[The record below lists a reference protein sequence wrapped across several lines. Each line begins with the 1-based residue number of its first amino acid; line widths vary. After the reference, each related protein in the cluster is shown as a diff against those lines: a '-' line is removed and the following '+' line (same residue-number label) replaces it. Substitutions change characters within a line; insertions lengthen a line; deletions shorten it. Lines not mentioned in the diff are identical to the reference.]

1 MADRKITQ
9 MTPALAGDVT
19 DADQLLIADVSAS
32 PGDLGSKSLSMLEAK
47 RALAMGTAALATE
60 QSLDGLQQQ
69 IDALS
74 SGMLIVG
81 AWDAGSGAFPATR
94 PDGTPVHAG
103 DAWIVTGTGTV
114 DGEPFA
120 VADRLVAL
128 TDGGGATYPGHWLR
142 SPHADDQR
150 YDFASKAALVAAAIP
165 AEVLVARVV
174 RSGMVL
180 TYARDTGGATELVD
194 GSHWRLVSGAHYASV
209 LAALSD
215 SYPYDAGDAVTAGL
229 TVAAIHGYAVVA
241 SDPDVT
247 TAGGVGLR
255 VQPDQ
260 QGWYHLDAFGAAGD
274 GSTDDS
280 ARLTKAIS
288 RGKVQL
294 GARMYAVAGIQ
305 PVSNMHIRGRARNTT
320 WRTSGL
326 VCTVAGGAIFSDP
339 TSAPI
344 YSVTLEDFHADCTAT
359 GCRFYDSAS
368 QVKYSGGFRFVNL
381 VASCNFLLLFR
392 FCPIYLLIDDCLFGQ
407 TGNRLGGSQE
417 FRIMEAW
424 SDSNASLVNHNQVRN
439 TRHYNVHGA
448 TTAVAAYTLRH
459 GAKWRFENCSMEQ
472 FTNGYV
478 ADAAAFM
485 ALNWEGG
492 WIEAINA
499 PQVFRTRIDAAA
511 PSNIAGGPIRI
522 AGSQIDILNST
533 CEYLIVNGNGTVDV
547 QDINIRGNG
556 PEFRLASQP
565 SQIAFARNIYAPAA
579 PLLQQYMQE
588 RGAIYQGRL
597 TPWRNGIVPASL
609 SVSST
614 GVAPTLSG
622 ATSAYTG
629 EASARIAA
637 GDGAQVIYRQ
647 VPTELLQSI
656 NDGRAVV
663 ALVGR
668 WEAAAA
674 FYARACYWVN
684 VTPTHANVTA
694 SAANADAIG
703 ASYGTNVGVS
713 SCPVFIPA
721 TLTSFHVGFVLNG
734 GDVGKFFALEGLHL
748 LASDQKPT
756 LPFFV

>member
-1 MADRKITQ
+1 MPAPIYNLLVRGVPPNQYVTEADHEAEVQRCLDATYDGYV
-9 MTPALAGDVT
+9 AGDV
-19 DADQLLIADVSAS
+19 LLQI
-32 PGDLGSKSLSMLEAK
+32 
-47 RALAMGTAALATE
+47 
-60 QSLDGLQQQ
+60 Q

-74 SGMLIVG
+74 SGVLIVG
-81 AWDAGSGAFPATR
+81 SWDAGSGAFPTTR
-94 PDGTPVHAG
+94 PDGSAIEQG
-103 DAWIVTGTGTV
+103 DAWVVTGAGVV
-114 DGEPFA
+114 DGEAFE

-128 TDGGGATYPGHWLR
+128 ASGGGATYSGNWVR
-142 SPHADDQR
+142 SPRSTELRH
-150 YDFASKAALVAAAIP
+150 DFASKAAFVAAVVPAEILVAN
-165 AEVLVARVV
+165 VV
-174 RSGMVL
+174 RAGMIL
-180 TYARDTGGATELVD
+180 RYARDPAGLTELSD
-194 GSHWRLVSGAHYASV
+194 GSTWRLVSGAHYASV
-209 LAALSD
+209 SQMLADTYA
-215 SYPYDAGDAVTAGL
+215 YDAGDTVTAGPPLASVYSYEVVSSDADL
-229 TVAAIHGYAVVA
+229 TT
-241 SDPDVT
+241 S
-247 TAGGVGLR
+247 GGVMLR
-255 VQPDQ
+255 VRPDNH
-260 QGWYHLDAFGAAGD
+260 GWYALDAFGAAGD
-274 GSTDDS
+274 GVTDDS

-305 PVSNMHIRGRARNTT
+305 PVSNMHIRGRARNTK

-368 QVKYSGGFRFVNL
+368 QIKYSGGFRFVNL

-522 AGSQIDILNST
+522 AGSQIDVLNST

-556 PEFRLASQP
+556 PGFRLASQP

-614 GVAPTLSG
+614 GVAPTMSG
-622 ATSAYTG
+622 ANSAYTG

-684 VTPTHANVTA
+684 VTPTHANITA
-694 SAANADAIG
+694 SAADADAIG

-721 TLTSFHVGFVLNG
+721 TLTSFHVGFLLNG